1 MSLGEQTLQTSA
13 QSSQRKEA
21 SVLKDIQPCPA
32 RTEAAEPHG
41 PAECPGTQK
50 LTAAGLCQF
59 PTGPAE
65 HACVNNTLHSP
76 GCAHR
81 GSNYYM
87 QTKIICIYT
96 PQGTLEKLSAPV
108 PKATGEPLGA
118 PASGNPRAGLQP
130 RKNDSVSK

>member
-50 LTAAGLCQF
+50 LTAAGLCQV

-65 HACVNNTLHSP
+65 TCLCQQHTAQPWLC
-76 GCAHR
+76 
-81 GSNYYM
+81 
-87 QTKIICIYT
+87 
-96 PQGTLEKLSAPV
+96 PQGQQLLHANKDYMYTH
-108 PKATGEPLGA
+108 T
-118 PASGNPRAGLQP
+118 PRDP
-130 RKNDSVSK
+130 